1 LALLEPVLALC
12 APAVTGAEPEETV
25 FVASK
30 EAAARCQSKLK
41 SLDDFANRRKSG
53 QKQTTKITEEEINS
67 FLELNLKPKYH
78 ASLKSLV
85 VEFHESR
92 MHATAVVNFDH
103 LRSAS
108 TKLLPKLI
116 GLVFSGVH
124 TIAVEGQ
131 VLSGNGRAKFQLER
145 ARFDKGTLPK
155 YLVEEI
161 LSAVGR
167 KQKPPFDPMQPS
179 RMPYEINRIEM
190 HPGYIIVFQ

>member
-1 LALLEPVLALC
+1 VSAILFC
-12 APAVTGAEPEETV
+12 AQAVIGAEPEKTAI
-25 FVASK
+25 VASRD
-30 EAAARCQSKLK
+30 AAARCQTKLK
-41 SLDDFANRRKSG
+41 NLDDFANRRKSG

-67 FLELNLKPKYH
+67 FLELNLKSKYH

-85 VEFHESR
+85 MEFNENR
-92 MHATAVVNFDH
+92 MQATAVINFDH

-116 GLVFSGVH
+116 GLVLSGVH

-131 VLSGNGRAKFQLER
+131 VLSGNGRANFRLER
-145 ARFDKGTLPK
+145 ARFDNGTLPK

-179 RMPYEINRIEM
+179 RMPYEINRIET

>member
-1 LALLEPVLALC
+1 MPVLAFC
-12 APAVTGAEPEETV
+12 APVAIGEETENAA
-25 FVASK
+25 FIASK
-30 EAAARCQSKLK
+30 EAAARCQAKLN
-41 SLDDFANRRKSG
+41 SLDAFANRRKSG
-53 QKQTTKITEEEINS
+53 QKQTTTIAEEEINS

-85 VEFHESR
+85 VEFHENR

-108 TKLLPKLI
+108 TKLLPALI

-131 VLSGNGRAKFQLER
+131 VLSGNGRANFRLER
-145 ARFDKGTLPK
+145 ARFDSGTLPK

-190 HPGYIIVFQ
+190 HPQYIIVFQ